1 MAGAQPTC
9 EDNHMTIGTVKFF
22 NTSKGFGFIS
32 PEGGTKDVFVHAT
45 AVEDAGM
52 RSLAE
57 GQRVSFDIQPDA
69 KGSKAVN
76 LKIA

>member
-1 MAGAQPTC
+1 
-9 EDNHMTIGTVKFF
+9 MTIGTVKFF
-22 NTSKGFGFIS
+22 NINKGFGFIS

-45 AVEDAGM
+45 AVEAAGIG
-52 RSLAE
+52 SLAE